1 MWIYK
6 DIYAILNKRESTC
19 TQKREFMKQLFGTDG
34 IRGKANIHP
43 MTAEMAV
50 RIGLAIGTVLPRKK
64 QYPRVL
70 IGKDT
75 RISGYI
81 FEAALTSGLC
91 AMGIDV
97 SYLGPVPTPAVA
109 FLTESMRAELGIVI
123 SASHNPY
130 MDNGIKFFTAQ
141 GFKLD
146 DIVEEEITRIVLDES
161 TQWKYPEPDH
171 IGKASRIVDAGGRYI
186 VHLKNSFPKELSLE
200 GVRIVLDCAN
210 GASYRLAP
218 LLFEE
223 LGATVI
229 PIHVHPNGLNIN
241 ENCGSLHMENISQAV
256 LEYNAD
262 IGIALDGDAD
272 RVLVVDE
279 KGSILN
285 GDSIMAL
292 CASYLLEKNELY
304 KNTLVATVQSTIAL
318 DRFMNEQGGRVIRT
332 NVGDR
337 YVMEAMRLHGYTFGG
352 EQSGHLIFSQYSTT
366 GDGLLA
372 SLQILRI
379 MLEKQQSLSQLASL
393 LPESPQVMK
402 NVHVRRRIPFDELPH
417 IMQVKKRIE
426 SELGE
431 YGRVLLRYSGTENLC
446 RVMIEGSDIDRIT
459 KYAEELASHIEKEL
473 GT

>member
-1 MWIYK
+1 
-6 DIYAILNKRESTC
+6 
-19 TQKREFMKQLFGTDG
+19 MKKLFGTDG
-34 IRGKANIHP
+34 IRGKANISP
-43 MTAEMAV
+43 MTAELAV
-50 RIGLAIGTVLPRKK
+50 RIGLAIGAVLPRKK

-97 SYLGPVPTPAVA
+97 SYLGPIPTPAVA

-130 MDNGIKFFTAQ
+130 MDNGIKFFTAK

-146 DIVEEEITRIVLDES
+146 DALEEEITRIVLDEN

-186 VHLKNSFPKELSLE
+186 VHLKNSFPKEISLE

-210 GASYRLAP
+210 GAGYKLAP

-241 ENCGSLHMENISQAV
+241 EGCGSLHMDTIARAV
-256 LEYNAD
+256 LEYKAD

-279 KGSILN
+279 KGTTLN
-285 GDSIMAL
+285 GDNIMAL
-292 CASYLLEKNELY
+292 CASYLLEKGTLY
-304 KNTLVATVQSTIAL
+304 KNTLVATVQSTVAL
-318 DRFMNEQGGRVIRT
+318 DTFMRERGGSVVRT

-337 YVMEAMRLHGYTFGG
+337 YVMEEIRTHGYTFGG
-352 EQSGHLIFSQYSTT
+352 EQSGHIIFADYSTT

-379 MLEKQQSLSQLASL
+379 MLEKQKPLSELASL

-402 NVHVRRRIPFDELPH
+402 NVKVQKKIPFDELPH
-417 IMQVKKRIE
+417 VIELKKHIE
-426 SELGE
+426 SQLGE
-431 YGRVLLRYSGTENLC
+431 CGRVLLRYSGTENLC
-446 RVMIEGSDIDRIT
+446 RVMIEGDDIHRIT
-459 KYAEELASHIEKEL
+459 EYVEELASSIEKEL
-473 GT
+473 GI

>member
-1 MWIYK
+1 
-6 DIYAILNKRESTC
+6 
-19 TQKREFMKQLFGTDG
+19 MKKLFGTDG
-34 IRGKANIHP
+34 VRGRANIYP

-91 AMGIDV
+91 AMGVDV

-130 MDNGIKFFTAQ
+130 MDNGIKFFTAE
-141 GFKLD
+141 GFKLND
-146 DIVEEEITRIVLDES
+146 ALEEEITRIVLDQN
-161 TQWKYPEPDH
+161 TQWSYPEPDN

-186 VHLKNSFPKELSLE
+186 VHLKNSFPKELTLE
-200 GVRIVLDCAN
+200 GIRIVLDCAN
-210 GASYRLAP
+210 GAGYRLAP

-241 ENCGSLHMENISQAV
+241 EDCGSLHMHNISRAV
-256 LEYNAD
+256 LEYRAD

-272 RVLVVDE
+272 RLLVVDE
-279 KGSILN
+279 KGSVLN
-285 GDSIMAL
+285 GDYIMAL
-292 CASYLLEKNELY
+292 CADYLLKKGELY
-304 KNTLVATVQSTIAL
+304 KNTLVATVQSTVAL
-318 DRFMNEQGGRVIRT
+318 DRFMKERGGLLVRT
-332 NVGDR
+332 DVGDR
-337 YVMEAMRLHGYTFGG
+337 YVMEAMRAHGYTFGG
-352 EQSGHLIFSQYSTT
+352 EQSGHLIFTHYSTT

-372 SLQILRI
+372 SLQVLRI
-379 MLEKQQSLSQLASL
+379 MIEKQKPLSELASL
-393 LPESPQVMK
+393 FEESPQIMRNIK
-402 NVHVRRRIPFDELPH
+402 VRTKVPLEEFPH
-417 IMQVKKRIE
+417 IMKLKERIE
-426 SELGE
+426 CELGE

-446 RVMIEGSDIDRIT
+446 RVMIEGNDLHTIT
-459 KYAEELASHIEKEL
+459 QYAEELASYVEKEL
-473 GT
+473 GV

>member
-1 MWIYK
+1 
-6 DIYAILNKRESTC
+6 
-19 TQKREFMKQLFGTDG
+19 MKQLFGTDG
-34 IRGKANIHP
+34 IRGRANITP
-43 MTAEMAV
+43 MTAELAV

-64 QYPRVL
+64 RYPRVL

-97 SYLGPVPTPAVA
+97 SYLGPIPTPAVA

-130 MDNGIKFFTAQ
+130 MDNGIKFFTAE

-146 DIVEEEITRIVLDES
+146 DVLEAEITRIVLDEK
-161 TQWKYPEPDH
+161 TIWNYPEPDH

-186 VHLKNSFPKELSLE
+186 VHLKNSFPKELTLE
-200 GVRIVLDCAN
+200 GMRIVLDCAN
-210 GASYRLAP
+210 GAGYRLAP

-241 ENCGSLHMENISQAV
+241 QNCGSLHMHTLSHAV
-256 LEYNAD
+256 LEYKAD

-279 KGSILN
+279 KGNILT
-285 GDSIMAL
+285 GDIMMAI
-292 CASYLLEKNELY
+292 CAEHLLSKGELY
-304 KNTLVATVQSTIAL
+304 KNTLVATVQSSIAL
-318 DRFMNEQGGRVIRT
+318 DIFMKERGGHVIRT

-337 YVMEAMRLHGYTFGG
+337 YVMEEMRAHGYTFGG
-352 EQSGHLIFSQYSTT
+352 EQSGHMIFSQYSTT

-372 SLQILRI
+372 SLQMVRI
-379 MLEKQQSLSQLASL
+379 MLEKGRPLSELATL
-393 LPESPQVMK
+393 LPESPQVMR
-402 NVHVRRRIPFDELPH
+402 NVIVQTKPPLEQYPRIMET
-417 IMQVKKRIE
+417 KERIE
-426 SELGE
+426 QALGE
-431 YGRVLLRYSGTENLC
+431 YGRVLLRYSGTEHVC
-446 RVMIEGSDIDRIT
+446 RVMIEGQDIHVIT
-459 KYAEELASHIEKEL
+459 QYAEELASVIEREL
-473 GT
+473 GV

>member
-1 MWIYK
+1 
-6 DIYAILNKRESTC
+6 
-19 TQKREFMKQLFGTDG
+19 MKTLFGTDG
-34 IRGKANIHP
+34 IRGTANTTP
-43 MTAEMAV
+43 MTAEIAV

-91 AMGIDV
+91 AMGVDV
-97 SYLGPVPTPAVA
+97 SYLGPIPTPAVA

-146 DIVEEEITRIVLDES
+146 DRLEEEITRIVLDNN
-161 TQWKYPEPDH
+161 TQWSYPEPCD

-186 VHLKNSFPKELSLE
+186 MHLKNAFPKELSLE
-200 GVRIVLDCAN
+200 GVGIVLDCAN
-210 GASYRLAP
+210 GAAYKLAP

-229 PIHVHPNGLNIN
+229 PINVKPDGLNIN
-241 ENCGSLHMENISQAV
+241 ENCGSLHVNNLRERV
-256 LEYNAD
+256 LEVKAD

-279 KGSILN
+279 KGGVLD
-285 GDSIMAL
+285 GDIIMAL
-292 CASYLLEKNELY
+292 CAEYLLEKGLLY
-304 KNTLVATVQSTIAL
+304 KNTLVATIQSTIAL
-318 DRFMNEQGGRVIRT
+318 DRFMKERGGSVIRT

-337 YVMEAMRLHGYTFGG
+337 YVMEAMRANGYTFGG
-352 EQSGHLIFSQYSTT
+352 EQSGHLIFAQHSTT

-379 MLEKQQSLSQLASL
+379 LLEKEKPL
-393 LPESPQVMK
+393 
-402 NVHVRRRIPFDELPH
+402 
-417 IMQVKKRIE
+417 
-426 SELGE
+426 SELAHCLPQSQQIMRNVKVQSKFPLEMYPRIIETKENIEQALGDQ
-431 YGRVLLRYSGTENLC
+431 GRVLLRYSGTENCC
-446 RVMIEGSDIDRIT
+446 RIMIEGDNVDAIT
-459 KYAEELASHIEKEL
+459 TYVDELACVIEKEL
-473 GT
+473 NV